1 MTNFHIKLDN
11 KFNEIISELHS
22 SEKNFGIFD
31 LLKLKSY
38 INAIY
43 DTENDTE
50 NEYLYK
56 KLSQISFKI

>member
-11 KFNEIISELHS
+11 KFNEIISELRS
-22 SEKNFGIFD
+22 TEKNFGIVD

-56 KLSQISFKI
+56 KLYQISFKI